1 MTVSERDLER
11 SRARWRAAVAKVLDR
26 SPGSGK
32 AGAVDEP
39 ERLLDSPTYEGF
51 AIRPLYTALDERP
64 EQPLPGE
71 WPYVRGADPCPDVL
85 AGWKVA
91 EEFPAPGFTGTPDE
105 ANAAVLSA
113 LTDGVSALVLR
124 LDPEGLRPE
133 DLGRLLE
140 GVYLELAPVLL
151 DAGRDFPAAAEVMRG
166 LVAGADETRR
176 AAIAIDLGADP
187 LTAEFG
193 SGAAPDLDEV
203 LSVAAEVAGRGGLRA
218 ITVDG
223 CALHNLGASSGW
235 ELGAALAAAV
245 EYVRLLAAG
254 GVAIDDAIGQI
265 SFRIVAD
272 DDQFMTIAK
281 FRAARRL
288 WARVAEV
295 LGRPE
300 SGAAR
305 LHAVTS
311 WPMMTQRD
319 PWVNMLRT
327 TIAAFSAGVG
337 GADTVRVLPF
347 DVAIPGGYPGVTAD
361 FSRRIARNS
370 QLLLLEE
377 SHIGRVLDPAGG
389 SWYVEDLTETLA
401 GQAWSH
407 FQSIESAGG
416 FRRATAMIAERIE
429 QTRAARAEDIAHRRS
444 AITGVSEFP
453 NLAESPLPQAG
464 AQTAPPRYAAEFE
477 ALRDR
482 SDLVLQRTGRRPRV
496 SILPLGPLAEH
507 NVRATFATNLLAT
520 GGIEAV
526 NPGTID
532 PSRVSEAVT
541 EAVAEAGSG
550 IAVICGTDSRYA
562 AEAAAVAEAA
572 RTAGCALVY
581 LAGPESAVEDIP
593 AENRPDGYLT
603 AKVDAVETLSA
614 LLDRLGA
621 PAT

>member
-1 MTVSERDLER
+1 MTVSDPDLER
-11 SRARWRAAVAKVLDR
+11 SHSRWRASVAKVLA
-26 SPGSGK
+26 K
-32 AGAVDEP
+32 TAGTGAGGADAP

-51 AIRPLYTALDERP
+51 AVRPLYTALDERP

-71 WPYVRGADPCPDVL
+71 WPFVRGADPHRDVIS
-85 AGWKVA
+85 GWKVA
-91 EEFPAPGFTGTPDE
+91 EEFPAPGFTGTLGD

-113 LTDGVSALVLR
+113 LADGVSALVVR
-124 LDPEGLRPE
+124 LDPHGLRPA

-151 DAGRDFPAAAEVMRG
+151 DAGRDFLAVADVMRE
-166 LVAGADETRR
+166 LVAGADDTHR
-176 AAIAIDLGADP
+176 ATIAIDLGADP
-187 LTAEFG
+187 LTARLG
-193 SGAAPDLDEV
+193 SAVSPGLDDV
-203 LSVAAEVAGRGGLRA
+203 LAVASQVAGRGALRV

-223 CALHNLGASSGW
+223 CTLNNRGANASW
-235 ELGAALAAAV
+235 ELGAALGAAV
-245 EYVRLLAAG
+245 EYLRLMTAAG
-254 GVAIDDAIGQI
+254 IAIPDALGQI
-265 SFRIVAD
+265 SFRLVAD

-300 SGAAR
+300 DGGAR

-327 TIAAFSAGVG
+327 TVAAFSAGIG

-347 DVAIPGGYPGVTAD
+347 DAAIEGGYPGFAKD
-361 FSRRIARNS
+361 FGRRIGRNA

-407 FQSIESAGG
+407 FQAIESAGG
-416 FRRATAMIAERIE
+416 FSGAAELIVE
-429 QTRAARAEDIAHRRS
+429 QVERTRAARAQDIARRRT

-453 NLAESPLPQAG
+453 NLAEG
-464 AQTAPPRYAAEFE
+464 APEQGAEAAPPRYASEFE

-482 SDLVLQRTGRRPRV
+482 SDREMARTGRRPRV
-496 SILPLGPLAEH
+496 VLLPLGSLAEH
-507 NVRATFATNLLAT
+507 NIRVTFVTNLLAA

-526 NPGTID
+526 NPGSVD
-532 PSRVSEAVT
+532 PPRVAA
-541 EAVAEAGSG
+541 AVAEADSG
-550 IAVICGTDSRYA
+550 IAVICGTDPRYA
-562 AEAAAVAEAA
+562 DEAAGIVAAA
-572 RTAGCALVY
+572 HAAGCSRVY
-581 LAGPESAVEDIP
+581 LAGPEAAVSSIP
-593 AENRPDGYLT
+593 AADRPDGYLT
-603 AKVDAVETLSA
+603 VKVDAVETLSA
-614 LLDRLGA
+614 ILDGLGV
-621 PAT
+621 PSK